1 MDQESRTERVSAA
14 LEGHLK
20 RCEQMLKD
28 CDKGM
33 DEQGSWTEN
42 DLRDVLSLIKAS
54 TQLAGVIARLAPRLA
69 KGSEAV
75 PPQIRES
82 DGSIPQ

>member
-20 RCEQMLKD
+20 RCEEMLKD

-33 DEQGSWTEN
+33 DEQGKWN
-42 DLRDVLSLIKAS
+42 AYVLQDVLSLTKAS
-54 TQLAGVIARLAPRLA
+54 AQLAGVIARLEA
-69 KGSEAV
+69 KVPSGTKTV

-82 DGSIPQ
+82 VGSNPQ